1 MQPRFARFASIL
13 ILFYFTSRLALAAQP
28 AQPGQ
33 PELPGATG
41 TSGGEKPVKVL
52 EYPSGLR
59 DFRAR
64 SLTVDGYFTPD
75 IAFSVRVCPKCKD
88 PYVFGVFPRL
98 TRAPYDSLAA
108 VHQSVEETLRKPTP
122 RSMYSPRAGKMVPRA
137 CPYCGEPEHDAKPN
151 IIYFCH
157 HLVDTG
163 DDLHIEYTV
172 LGNQLVSH
180 VFYRS
185 PKELAAEKVT
195 LADESEDSFRKAYG
209 CHFSLRAVWN
219 DLFDAHWNDDKIQY
233 VNAALGMWLIFR
245 PEKVSDAAFKEFT
258 NSQLMADKKSGV
270 FNHIE
275 SVLKIDNPETIK
287 EPYWKWAPKYG
298 EKLANGKAECF
309 VCISL
314 PEMRSM
320 AAAAVE
326 SRKASLTLA
335 PGKQS
340 MAGSGFIQRGP
351 LHVPISLAP
360 LVKLSVTAGL
370 TLHQAGSYYLGEG
383 CFALDSAEKLGRSI
397 QAALPDCE
405 FKYDD
410 GRTLIARDKGN
421 EERRVDLI
429 QLSSKLN
436 PADTLLFKL
445 YCDRILRFDPNTKR
459 FGHPPLDREISPIG
473 LPAFIERRIRPQE
486 HLIKHNAPGALFEPF
501 FDSDGKRCDLCYTS
515 ECVSTVVYV
524 DPNKPQFKDIP
535 DVNAARRI
543 YFAEGASLPLYI
555 DAQDVLRFPGG
566 IPGLVECS
574 VSILCGADVS
584 SMASEAE
591 RATALADFA
600 EVPDSTKH
608 IHLYAFSTNCAAL
621 APRKLLPDE
630 MELVKSRVADFLKI
644 SNTDPGPELN
654 LHFDLP
660 RSQPKGK
667 VVRRKM

>member
-1 MQPRFARFASIL
+1 MRPPFARLLLYTVFAS
-13 ILFYFTSRLALAAQP
+13 LFAFGAQAA
-28 AQPGQ
+28 Q

-41 TSGGEKPVKVL
+41 TNDGGKPVKVL
-52 EYPSGLR
+52 NYPSDLR
-59 DFRAR
+59 DFRTR
-64 SLTVDGYFTPD
+64 SLIADGYFTPD

-98 TRAPYDSLAA
+98 TRTPFDSLAA
-108 VHQSVEETLRKPTP
+108 VHQSIEETLRKPTP
-122 RSMYSPRAGKMVPRA
+122 RTMFSPHAGKMVPRA
-137 CPYCGEPEHDAKPN
+137 CPYCGEPERDAKPN

-172 LGNQLVSH
+172 NNGALGPH
-180 VFYRS
+180 IFYRS

-195 LADESEDSFRKAYG
+195 LPDEGEESFRKAYG

-219 DLFDAHWNDDKIQY
+219 ELFDAHWNDDKIQY
-233 VNAALGMWLIFR
+233 LNAAAGMWLIFR
-245 PEKVSDAAFKEFT
+245 PEKVSDAAFKEFST
-258 NSQLMADKKSGV
+258 VQLTADKKNGV

-275 SVLKIDNPETIK
+275 SVLKIENPELIK
-287 EPYWKWAPKYG
+287 DPYWKWAPKYG
-298 EKLANGKAECF
+298 ELLANGKAECF

-326 SRKASLTLA
+326 SRKATLNLS
-335 PGKQS
+335 PGKPS
-340 MAGSGFIQRGP
+340 LAGSGFIRRGP
-351 LHVPISLAP
+351 LYVPISLAP

-370 TLHQAGSYYLGEG
+370 SLHQAGSYFLGEG
-383 CFALDSAEKLGRSI
+383 CFALDAAEHLDHAI

-405 FKYDD
+405 FKYED
-410 GRTLIARDKGN
+410 GHILIARDKAK
-421 EERRVDLI
+421 EERRIDLL
-429 QLSSKLN
+429 QLSTKLN
-436 PADTLLFKL
+436 PADALLFKL
-445 YCDRILRFDPNTKR
+445 YCERILRFDTQKKR
-459 FGHPPLDREISPIG
+459 FGNPPLDREISPIG
-473 LPAFIERRIRPQE
+473 LPAFIERRIRPPE

-524 DPNKPQFKDIP
+524 DPSKPQFKDIP
-535 DVNAARRI
+535 DVSTARRI
-543 YFAEGASLPLYI
+543 YFAEGATLPLYI

-574 VSILCGADVS
+574 VSILCGSDVS

-591 RATALADFA
+591 RLTALADFA
-600 EVPDSTKH
+600 EVPDVTKRM
-608 IHLYAFSTNCAAL
+608 HLYAFTTNCAAL
-621 APRKLLPDE
+621 SPRKLQADE
-630 MELVKSRVADFLKI
+630 MELLQSRVTDFLKI

-660 RSQPKGK
+660 RSQPKGT
-667 VVRRKM
+667 VVRRKN